1 MDIQS
6 EVAVD
11 NPNNMDLSEDP
22 KSTSKKNNR
31 KQSGASI
38 NPKNTSRRGKRQ
50 GAGGSEP
57 KKRAT
62 TQEDLS

>member
-1 MDIQS
+1 
-6 EVAVD
+6 VAGD
-11 NPNNMDLSEDP
+11 NHNNNMDLSEDP

-31 KQSGASI
+31 KQSGACI

-50 GAGGSEP
+50 GAGENEP